1 MTPPVN
7 VVADLEKFIL
17 DITQGTGVEAV
28 APDEDMLANGII
40 DSHGLMELVGFIE
53 QRYRISVADEDLVPE
68 NFQSLEHIAAFVA
81 RKAA

>member
-7 VVADLEKFIL
+7 VVGDLEKFIL

-28 APDEDMLANGII
+28 APDEDLLANGII

>member
-1 MTPPVN
+1 VN
-7 VVADLEKFIL
+7 VIGDLEKFIL
-17 DITQGTGVEAV
+17 DITQGTGVESV
-28 APDEDMLANGII
+28 APDEDLLANGII

-68 NFQSLEHIAAFVA
+68 NFQSLQHIAAFVA